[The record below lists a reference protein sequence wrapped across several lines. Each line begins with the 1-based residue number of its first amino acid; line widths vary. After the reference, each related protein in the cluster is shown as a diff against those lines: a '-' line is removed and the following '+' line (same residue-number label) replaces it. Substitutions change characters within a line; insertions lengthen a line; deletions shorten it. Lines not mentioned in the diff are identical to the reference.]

1 MQKSEKCNQKERKSD
16 IIVSALIG
24 GITLIIAQALPSI
37 LDWGENFLERAF
49 VYLNERKEENR
60 EYKIQLEYNKTES
73 GKEITFK
80 NIEKISDG
88 WLHIQGQIVIKDKN
102 NRHLKTFH
110 VDGMY
115 ENPNIH
121 VKEQD
126 TFIVHRR
133 KCSNVEIWVEKL
145 NHLLKEEKLD
155 DELTVEQIGFASLSV
170 QTKDQK
176 GWKDQY
182 FLLEGESL
190 VQIDDTTAEKKE
202 HGVYLSEEI
211 FESDSEQKKIIEETR
226 KCLKEIVKK

>member
-1 MQKSEKCNQKERKSD
+1 MQKSEKCNQKERKSEN
-16 IIVSALIG
+16 IVIAGINGKALIVVAIITG
-24 GITLIIAQALPSI
+24 VFSLIGILLEKAY
-37 LDWGENFLERAF
+37 ENHK
-49 VYLNERKEENR
+49 VRKAENR
-60 EYKIQLEYNKTES
+60 EYKVQLEYQDMEE
-73 GKEITFK
+73 GERITFK